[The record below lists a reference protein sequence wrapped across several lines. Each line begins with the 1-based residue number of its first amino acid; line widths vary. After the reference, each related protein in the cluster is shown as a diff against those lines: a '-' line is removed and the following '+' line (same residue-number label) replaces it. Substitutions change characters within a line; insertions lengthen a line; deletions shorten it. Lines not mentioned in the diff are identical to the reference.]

1 MNVTFQDAWDACNW
15 KWNLC
20 NEREGVKETRQ
31 FSSLLGRLKGPL
43 IRAKLNITSCL
54 EGLVSDR
61 EVTRYLPPEVLG
73 QFFGPSRPVLGVFW
87 APLSQITSAPLYF

>member
-1 MNVTFQDAWDACNW
+1 MLGMHATGNGISAMR
-15 KWNLC
+15 
-20 NEREGVKETRQ
+20 EREEVKETRQ

-61 EVTRYLPPEVLG
+61 EVTG
-73 QFFGPSRPVLGVFW
+73 
-87 APLSQITSAPLYF
+87 

>member
-1 MNVTFQDAWDACNW
+1 MLGMHATGNGISAMR
-15 KWNLC
+15 
-20 NEREGVKETRQ
+20 EREEVKEKRRGSAKQ

-61 EVTRYLPPEVLG
+61 EVTG
-73 QFFGPSRPVLGVFW
+73 
-87 APLSQITSAPLYF
+87 

>member
-1 MNVTFQDAWDACNW
+1 MKLMLRRRKDE
-15 KWNLC
+15 KMHEMGE
-20 NEREGVKETRQ
+20 EREEVKETRQ

-61 EVTRYLPPEVLG
+61 EVTG
-73 QFFGPSRPVLGVFW
+73 
-87 APLSQITSAPLYF
+87 

>member
-20 NEREGVKETRQ
+20 NEREREEVKETRQ

-61 EVTRYLPPEVLG
+61 EVTG
-73 QFFGPSRPVLGVFW
+73 
-87 APLSQITSAPLYF
+87 